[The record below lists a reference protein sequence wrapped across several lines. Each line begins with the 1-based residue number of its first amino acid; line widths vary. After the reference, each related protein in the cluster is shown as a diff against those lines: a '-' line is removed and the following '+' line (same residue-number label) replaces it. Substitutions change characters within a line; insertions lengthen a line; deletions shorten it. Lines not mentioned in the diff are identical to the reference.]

1 MAFLARARAAIRD
14 SLLGAWQTRAAAIG
28 RRLLTT
34 RRTLMYLLAD
44 GLGVELEG
52 LEAAAAAQV
61 DEVFPNTASDAG
73 VARHGGLYALPR
85 RAASAAHLRLV
96 ATGPTSSSTAIPAGR
111 VLTAPDGATFTPTAA
126 NITTDGAGHGNVAVV
141 ASVAGSAG
149 NLAVG
154 SVLTWSAAPTGF
166 ASTATVVEITTEGED
181 IETVASWAERI
192 VERLQE
198 RPASGN
204 RADWRAWAESV
215 DGVGDVFVH
224 CCAQP
229 PSSTSAPARPD
240 IVPNVLGCVSIVVT
254 NPPPAS
260 GTYVQNA
267 DGTLGEGLRPTYSRR
282 PSQALCNAVRGYID
296 GTLDTHGAPT
306 STGVQLYPGDLDP
319 DNWNAVRP
327 APVLIDVTVEVDP
340 LIPGAFA
347 FDTERTL
354 AAVTDASHMTLSS
367 AFGIEAGAPGSP
379 GTQLAFWFT
388 GVDGDGLPNVIRGAW
403 ALASVDT
410 VNTDTGAISLAT
422 PLPAV
427 PTVGTIVRA
436 DPGFW
441 DAIRRVVLEYFDSM
455 GPGAPNGLARSTRWP
470 APSPSAPSAVTASRI
485 LVAVLPIPGIGDANI
500 SIVGTATEVAGRIKV
515 PRVITVTKHA

>member
-1 MAFLARARAAIRD
+1 MAFIPRARAAIRD
-14 SLLGAWQTRAAAIG
+14 ALLGGWQTRAAAIG

-34 RRTLMYLLAD
+34 RRTLWYLIAD
-44 GLGVELEG
+44 ALGVELEG

-73 VARHGGLYALPR
+73 VARHGNLYALPR
-85 RAASAAHLRLV
+85 RAASAAHLRLL

-111 VLTAPDGATFTPTAA
+111 VLTTPDGATFTPTGAS
-126 NITTDGAGHGNVAVV
+126 ITTDGAGHGDVLVV
-141 ASVAGSAG
+141 ASVAGTAG
-149 NLAVG
+149 NLPVG

-166 ASTATVVEITTEGED
+166 ASTATVTEVTTEGED

-204 RADWRAWAESV
+204 RAEWRAWGEAV

-229 PSSTSAPARPD
+229 PSLTVAPARPD

-254 NPPPAS
+254 NPPPAPDS
-260 GTYVQNA
+260 YVQHA
-267 DGTLGEGLRPTYSRR
+267 DGTLGAGLDPTYSRR
-282 PSQALCNAVRGYID
+282 PTQALCDAVHGYID
-296 GTLDTHGAPT
+296 GTLDTHGQPT
-306 STGVQLYPGDLDP
+306 SSGRQLYPGDLDP
-319 DNWNAVRP
+319 DNWAAVRP

-347 FDTERTL
+347 FETERTL
-354 AAVTDASHMTLSS
+354 TAVTDASHMTLSS
-367 AFGIEAGAPGSP
+367 GAQIEAGSPGEP
-379 GTQLAFWFT
+379 GTQLAFWFA

-410 VNTDTGAISLAT
+410 VNTGTGAITLST

-441 DAIRRVVLEYFDSM
+441 DAIRRVVLEYFDSL
-455 GPGAPNGLARSTRWP
+455 GSGAPDGLARSTRWP
-470 APSPSAPSAVTASRI
+470 APTPSAPSKVVRSRI
-485 LVAVLPIPGIGDANI
+485 LVGVLAVPGVGDANI
-500 SIVGTATEVAGRIKV
+500 SVVGTDTEVAGRIKV
-515 PRVITVTKHA
+515 PRVITVTKRA

>member
-1 MAFLARARAAIRD
+1 MAFIARARAAIRD

-34 RRTLMYLLAD
+34 RRTIFYLLAD

-111 VLTAPDGATFTPTAA
+111 VLTTPDGATFTPTAA
-126 NITTDGAGHGNVAVV
+126 SITTNSAGAGEVDVV
-141 ASVAGSAG
+141 ATTAGTAG
-149 NLAVG
+149 NLPVG

-166 ASTATVVEITTEGED
+166 ASTATVTEITTEGED

-224 CCAQP
+224 CCAEP
-229 PSSTSAPARPD
+229 PNLTVAPARPD

-267 DGTLGEGLRPTYSRR
+267 DGTLGAGLDPTYSRR
-282 PSQALCNAVRGYID
+282 PTQALCDAVRAYID
-296 GTLDTHGAPT
+296 GTGDVHGRAT
-306 STGVQLYPGDLDP
+306 SSGRQLYPGDLDP
-319 DNWNAVRP
+319 DNWDAVRP
-327 APVLIDVTVEVDP
+327 APVLVDVTVEVDP

-354 AAVTDASHMTLSS
+354 TAVTDASHMTLSS
-367 AFGIEAGAPGSP
+367 AASIEAGAPGES

-388 GVDGDGLPNVIRGAW
+388 GVNGDGLPNVIRGAW
-403 ALASVDT
+403 ALAAVDT
-410 VNTDTGAISLAT
+410 VNAGTGAITLST
-422 PLPAV
+422 PLPVV
-427 PTVGTIVRA
+427 PTVGMTVRA
-436 DPGFW
+436 APDFW
-441 DAIRRVVLEYFDSM
+441 DAIRRIVLEYFDSL
-455 GPGAPNGLARSTRWP
+455 GPGAPDGLARSTRWP
-470 APSPSAPSAVTASRI
+470 APTPSAPSRVVASRI
-485 LVAVLPIPGIGDANI
+485 LVGVLAIPGVEDANI

-515 PRVITVTKHA
+515 PRVITVTKRA